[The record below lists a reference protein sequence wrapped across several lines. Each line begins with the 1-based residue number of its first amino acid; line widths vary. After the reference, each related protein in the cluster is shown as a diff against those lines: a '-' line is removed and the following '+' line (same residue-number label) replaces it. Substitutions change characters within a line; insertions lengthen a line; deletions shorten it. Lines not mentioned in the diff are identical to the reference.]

1 MGWEPIII
9 SVMGEC
15 DALENTNL
23 TNTSFTVINNF
34 PEAINN
40 DRYVLPWTK
49 ASKYLLWTDIINN
62 SAVTLFGLPLKD
74 LDGEDTNKVLC
85 CRVTFYNKDE
95 NGKYLFNNVIWSIY
109 DRDTASYTNISV
121 WSGGTGY
128 GGNNCL
134 DHRVAILFHARMETF
149 DNVEQLV
156 LYGGCG
162 HITLFPG
169 DPDLIDVY
177 TMELQG
183 LPITTYL
190 PNYTVDIGEIE
201 FSPEFGPASE
211 PEGYEPEGG
220 FDDSSDTIAI
230 PSKPQ
235 SVLSLGFINVYKCDA
250 GSLTQL
256 GSNLFPDIQFPTSLT
271 DVGPVLAAVS
281 DSIWNAKLIDYVIS
295 VHCVPGDVPAGNP
308 TDIKIGTRTMLGIYG
323 KPISDEY
330 VDFDFGSISI
340 DKYYKSYVDD
350 MTEIQLYLPF
360 YGFISLRPEEVIDGE
375 IKVTYRFN
383 VIDGSFT
390 AFVLASSGRSR
401 LKDSVIGQYG
411 GSCVVHLPVSNAS
424 YASMFS
430 SLIGA
435 GAGVA
440 AGAVAGG
447 AGALAASL
455 AASNGV
461 FSAAQGADVKKS
473 NSYNAS
479 SSFMTRR
486 KPYLI
491 VSRPVA
497 SVSTRYN
504 TENGLPSNVAMQIG
518 DCSGFTQAENAILDG
533 IPCTDGEKER
543 IRSMLRAGIIIK

>member
-1 MGWEPIII
+1 MAWDNDII

-15 DALENTNL
+15 ETIKNAALSNVTYG
-23 TNTSFTVINNF
+23 TINNF
-34 PEAINN
+34 KWVTGNYQNEKSW
-40 DRYVLPWTK
+40 VGT
-49 ASKYLLWTDIINN
+49 SKMLIWDNIVDNSTII
-62 SAVTLFGLPLKD
+62 SFGLPLKD
-74 LDGEDTNKVLC
+74 LDGEETDKVLC
-85 CRVTFYNKDE
+85 YRVNFFNKFED
-95 NGKYLFNNVIWSIY
+95 GKYLTNEGRWVIY
-109 DRDTASYTNISV
+109 DKTNQTYTDISTT
-121 WSGGTGY
+121 SPGTG
-128 GGNNCL
+128 GGGAHCL
-134 DHRVAILFHARMETF
+134 THTVDLLFHAQIETF
-149 DNVEQLV
+149 NGIEQIV

-162 HITLFPG
+162 HTTIY
-169 DPDLIDVY
+169 PDVIFVY
-177 TMELQG
+177 SLGMQG
-183 LPITTYL
+183 LPLTTYL
-190 PNYTVDIGEIE
+190 PDYTVDIEEIE

-256 GSNLFPDIQFPTSLT
+256 GANLFPDIQFPTSLT
-271 DVGPVLAAVS
+271 DVGPVLAAIS

-295 VHCVPGDVPAGNP
+295 VHCVPGDVPAGSA

>member
-1 MGWEPIII
+1 MAWDNDII

-15 DALENTNL
+15 ETIKNAALSNVTYG
-23 TNTSFTVINNF
+23 TINNF
-34 PEAINN
+34 KWVTGNYQNEKSW
-40 DRYVLPWTK
+40 VGT
-49 ASKYLLWTDIINN
+49 SKMLIWENITDNSSII
-62 SAVTLFGLPLKD
+62 SFGLPLKD
-74 LDGEDTNKVLC
+74 LDGEDTDKVLC
-85 CRVTFYNKDE
+85 FRVNFYAKVE
-95 NGKYLFNNVIWSIY
+95 GGKYLTSNGRWSIY
-109 DRDTASYTNISV
+109 DRTNQTYTDVSTD
-121 WSGGTGY
+121 SPGTG
-128 GGNNCL
+128 GGGANCQVHTVDL
-134 DHRVAILFHARMETF
+134 LFHARVETF
-149 DNVEQLV
+149 NNIEQIV
-156 LYGGCG
+156 LYGGSG
-162 HITLFPG
+162 HTTMY
-169 DPDLIDVY
+169 PDEIMVY
-177 TMELQG
+177 SLGLQG
-183 LPITTYL
+183 LPLTTYL
-190 PNYTVDIGEIE
+190 PNYTVDIEEIE

-256 GSNLFPDIQFPTSLT
+256 GANLFPDIQFPTSLT
-271 DVGPVLAAVS
+271 DVGPVLAAIS

-295 VHCVPGDVPAGNP
+295 VHCVPGDVPAGSA

-323 KPISDEY
+323 KPITDEY

-504 TENGLPSNVAMQIG
+504 VENGLPSNIAMTIG